1 MIVSGVPGNVD
12 EVWPGHYCK
21 GTSKYYVITFRD
33 ILPPHPGPQ
42 YRSDK
47 SRKPRILI
55 KIIKT
60 LLFVNYSIS

>member
-33 ILPPHPGPQ
+33 ILPPHPQGHNIAPINRGNPG
-42 YRSDK
+42 Y
-47 SRKPRILI
+47 
-55 KIIKT
+55 
-60 LLFVNYSIS
+60 